1 MSKAHLEY
9 KAILKA
15 IIDNGII
22 DYVKLQHPNN
32 RKKRYL
38 QEAFITSVAM
48 FFDKSY
54 VLGIASK
61 VDGTILNLESA
72 LQIVMDGQL
81 PSVKKAQEHV
91 ISESIEYWYEKHFQ
105 NLLIPKNITIA
116 GKVYF
121 VFYEETETPY
131 INKEK
136 HLLVLNKKSKTVDR
150 EFTNLCLNLILEELE
165 IDLSNYDLENF
176 NKLFYLFLKVNGCFA
191 QKVTEETE

>member
-1 MSKAHLEY
+1 MSKEKLEY

-38 QEAFITSVAM
+38 QEAFVTSVSM

-54 VLGIASK
+54 IFGIASK
-61 VDGTILNLESA
+61 VDGTVLNLESA
-72 LQIVMDGQL
+72 LQIIMDGQI
-81 PSVKKAQEHV
+81 PSIKKAQEHLV
-91 ISESIEYWYEKHFQ
+91 SESIEYWYEKHFQ
-105 NLLIPKNITIA
+105 NLAIPKNITII

-121 VFYEETETPY
+121 IYYENTEEAY

-136 HLLVLNKKSKTVDR
+136 YLIVLNKDNKTVDR
-150 EFTNLCLNLILEELE
+150 DFTRLCLHILLEELD
-165 IDLSNYDLENF
+165 ISLCDYDLENF
-176 NKLFYLFLKVNGCFA
+176 NKFFYLFLKVNGCFA
-191 QKVTEETE
+191 QKEKTEE

>member
-1 MSKAHLEY
+1 MSREHLEY
-9 KAILKA
+9 KAIIKA

-38 QEAFITSVAM
+38 QEAFVTSVSM

-54 VLGIASK
+54 VFGIASK
-61 VDGTILNLESA
+61 NDGKVLNLEGA
-72 LQIVMDGQL
+72 LQIIMDGQIA
-81 PSVKKAQEHV
+81 SIKKTQEHL

-105 NLLIPKNITIA
+105 NLAIPKNITIA

-121 VFYEETETPY
+121 IYYENTEKAY

-136 HLLVLNKKSKTVDR
+136 DLIVLNKESKTADR
-150 EFTNLCLNLILEELE
+150 DFTKLCLEILLEELE
-165 IDLSNYDLENF
+165 IVLCNYDLENF
-176 NKLFYLFLKVNGCFA
+176 NKFFYLFLKVNGCFA
-191 QKVTEETE
+191 QKEKQEEE

>member
-38 QEAFITSVAM
+38 QEAFVTSVAM